1 MVVNSFSLFH
11 CVQFLFLIH
20 FRHLPATVVAF
31 FSSKVNVSRAKSR
44 CIRRMLSAWRQKVT
58 TTVSMSNILCICV
71 SQPLQSYFLVDK
83 ICNFNCNFDSHYIP
97 WEIQPVPAMHVK
109 ISWCEKRKQLEQ
121 QKHRLCTLLDVPSSR
136 DVNHWKL
143 CWMVHV

>member
-20 FRHLPATVVAF
+20 FRHLAATVVVF
-31 FSSKVNVSRAKSR
+31 FFFKSQ
-44 CIRRMLSAWRQKVT
+44 CLAPSLDASDACCPLGDKQVT
-58 TTVSMSNILCICV
+58 TTVSMSNIRCMRV
-71 SQPLQSYFLVDK
+71 STLHIYFLVDK
-83 ICNFNCNFDSHYIP
+83 ICNCNCNFDSHYIP
-97 WEIQPVPAMHVK
+97 WDLQPVPAMHVK
-109 ISWCEKRKQLEQ
+109 ISRCEKRRQLEQ

-143 CWMVHV
+143 YWMVLV